1 MFQRTGSGS
10 LLMKPR
16 LQRTWMVKRRQR
28 RRSLARASTW
38 ARTLARAGAKASLA
52 TPLALAL
59 AIAEAR
65 VRAAHVEA
73 VCVFRARATIRAAAR
88 TRMPHCP
95 RRLATTSLGTKTK
108 GASAGHPFE
117 CGCEAEAPVPRS
129 AQSVLHA
136 AIGCLSRKMERTLLP
151 TTTALCEVSKLQG
164 RSFSVEASGWCD

>member
-1 MFQRTGSGS
+1 MTRKMTKEESCTGRIQAV
-10 LLMKPR
+10 M
-16 LQRTWMVKRRQR
+16 RRK
-28 RRSLARASTW
+28 AT
-38 ARTLARAGAKASLA
+38 ASLA
-52 TPLALAL
+52 SPLALAL

-95 RRLATTSLGTKTK
+95 GRLASTSLGTKTK

-117 CGCEAEAPVPRS
+117 CGCEARAPVPRS

-136 AIGCLSRKMERTLLP
+136 ALGWLSRKMERTLLP

-164 RSFSVEASGWCD
+164 RFFPVEASGWCD